1 VKEIVKAAETQPTK
15 EEIIVKESK
24 EGPSMM
30 RRSYLVNNEKKSNKH
45 RKEK

>member
-1 VKEIVKAAETQPTK
+1 VEEIVKAAETQLKK
-15 EEIIVKESK
+15 EEIIVKSK

-30 RRSYLVNNEKKSNKH
+30 RRSYLINNEKKSNKH